1 MIRDN
6 KINYDTKTKTIL
18 LTITESCNLNCIYCY
33 EDFKCSKSMDFETAI
48 GIIDKELSSLPD
60 GITLD
65 VSYMGGEPF
74 INFKLMKQIYEH
86 YENLGILNIKYT
98 CSSNGTLVH
107 GEIKEWI
114 RDRFPKFSYN
124 LSLDGIKKV
133 QDYNR
138 SNSFDL
144 IDLDFYL
151 ELYQDKGFVKMTLH
165 PDTISYLAESVKFMH
180 SKHLHPVANCA
191 YGVDWTDES
200 ILNIYKEQL
209 LELMDFYLE
218 NPDISPCSLLDE
230 NIKILAYDTVYKPWC
245 GIEKMTVFST
255 SGKGFPCH
263 FFQDIT
269 VGKKLSE
276 NMPKFD
282 VTRLIDY
289 MDPVCKT
296 CKFINLCPTCFGSN
310 YKSTGCFCKRDLN
323 VCKTVKLQLYANAL
337 FQFKRIEKFGIE
349 NLGLSDIAQ
358 KELYEGICKISQY
371 IDPDNL

>member
-18 LTITESCNLNCIYCY
+18 LTITESCNLDCIYCY
-33 EDFKCSKSMDFETAI
+33 EDYKCSKSMDFETAI
-48 GIIDKELSSLPD
+48 RIIDKELASLPN

-86 YENLGILNIKYT
+86 YDKLGVSNIKYT

-107 GEIKEWI
+107 GEIKKWI
-114 RDRFPKFSYN
+114 KDHFPKFSYN
-124 LSLDGIKKV
+124 LSLDGIKEV
-133 QDYNR
+133 QDHNR
-138 SNSFDL
+138 SNSFDQ

-165 PDTISYLAESVKFMH
+165 PETISYLAESVKFMH
-180 SKHLHPVANCA
+180 SKKLHPVANCA

-200 ILNIYKEQL
+200 ILNIYKGQL

-218 NPDISPCSLLDE
+218 HPDIIPCSLLNE
-230 NIKILAYDTVYKPWC
+230 NIKILAYDTIYKPWC
-245 GIEKMTVFST
+245 GIEKMTVFNT
-255 SGKGFPCH
+255 LGKGFPCH
-263 FFQDIT
+263 FFQDLT
-269 VGKKLSE
+269 VGKELSKK
-276 NMPKFD
+276 MPELD

-310 YKSTGCFCKRDLN
+310 YKATGSFCKRDMS
-323 VCKTVKLQLYANAL
+323 VCKTVKLQLYANAI
-337 FQFKRIEKFGIE
+337 FQLKRIEKFGIE
-349 NLGLSDIAQ
+349 NLDLSEVAQ
-358 KELYEGICKISQY
+358 RELYEGICKISQY
-371 IDPDNL
+371 IDPDKL